1 MVSEITLKLWE
12 RTSTILGVNVS
23 PGECN
28 GTVTTFTTQHLLE
41 RNVHSLRP
49 EQNRHKQGGSNE
61 SYCNVY

>member
-28 GTVTTFTTQHLLE
+28 GTVTTFTTFTRKE
-41 RNVHSLRP
+41 RS
-49 EQNRHKQGGSNE
+49 
-61 SYCNVY
+61 